1 MELQLPRGM
10 RDFPP
15 EEKILRDDVIATL
28 KEVFE
33 LYGFSPLETPVV
45 ERWEVLSAKYSGGEE
60 ILKETF
66 KLTDQGGRDLGL
78 RYDLTVPLARFVGM
92 NPTMKRP
99 FKRYQIGT
107 VYRDGPIKKGRTRE
121 FYQCDADIVG
131 SSSPLAD
138 AECVQLAL
146 DIFEHLGI
154 DVVVK
159 INNRKVLSEL
169 ARAAAVPEDLTD
181 AAILS
186 LDKLEKIGPD
196 EVLREM
202 AERGIPRASAER
214 FLSGAQD
221 PKALK
226 NSAGYREL
234 EPVLNALQDARV
246 VWTPSL
252 ARGLSYY
259 TGTIYE
265 VYAKG
270 SQVTGSLA
278 AGGRYDK
285 MIGQFLG
292 GSEEIP
298 AVGISFGLEPIVEVL
313 KEKSTDIPRRK
324 TVTQVYVIPFKNLL
338 GEGRRVCQQL
348 RRAGIKTDI
357 DFSAKGISD
366 GLKYANAY
374 DIPFVVLVGPDEVA
388 QGKVKLRDM
397 RSGQEYLLTVEEA
410 AHHILKLFPLDQRR
424 KYGQALAVEQDQDTA
439 H

>member
-15 EEKILRDDVIATL
+15 EEKILRDEVISVL
-28 KEVFE
+28 KGIFE

-66 KLTDQGGRDLGL
+66 KLTDQGGRQLGL

-92 NPTMKRP
+92 NPTIKRP

-146 DIFEHLGI
+146 DVFEKLGI
-154 DVVVK
+154 DVEVK
-159 INNRKVLSEL
+159 INNRKVLYEL
-169 ARAAAVPEDLTD
+169 AQAAEIPEELTE

-196 EVLREM
+196 GVLREM
-202 AERGIPRASAER
+202 IERGIARASAER

-221 PKALK
+221 REALK
-226 NSAGYREL
+226 KGEGYREL
-234 EPVLNALQDARV
+234 EPVLSALRDPRV

-265 VYAKG
+265 VYAKN
-270 SQVTGSLA
+270 SSVTGSLA
-278 AGGRYDK
+278 AGGRYDN

-292 GSEEIP
+292 GSEKIP
-298 AVGISFGLEPIVEVL
+298 AVGISFGLEPILEVL
-313 KEKSTDIPRRK
+313 KEKHSERIVRK
-324 TVTQVYVIPFKNLL
+324 TVTQVYVIPFKTLL
-338 GEGRRVCQQL
+338 AEGRAICQQL
-348 RRAGIKTDI
+348 RRAGIKTDM

-374 DIPFVVLVGPDEVA
+374 EIPFVVIVGPDEVA
-388 QGKVKLRDM
+388 AGKVKLRDM
-397 RSGQEYLLTVEEA
+397 RSGEEKLLTVDEVPHQIKPQEGRS
-410 AHHILKLFPLDQRR
+410 P
-424 KYGQALAVEQDQDTA
+424 
-439 H
+439 

>member
-15 EEKILRDDVIATL
+15 EEKILRDEVISVL
-28 KEVFE
+28 KGIFE

-66 KLTDQGGRDLGL
+66 KLTDQGGRQLGL

-92 NPTMKRP
+92 NPTIKRP

-146 DIFEHLGI
+146 DVFEKLGI
-154 DVVVK
+154 DVEVK
-159 INNRKVLSEL
+159 INNRKVLYEL
-169 ARAAAVPEDLTD
+169 AQAAEIPEELTE

-196 EVLREM
+196 GVLREM
-202 AERGIPRASAER
+202 IERGIARTSAER

-221 PKALK
+221 REALK
-226 NSAGYREL
+226 KGEGYREL
-234 EPVLNALQDARV
+234 EPVLSALRDPRV

-265 VYAKG
+265 VYAKN
-270 SQVTGSLA
+270 SSVTGSLA
-278 AGGRYDK
+278 AGGRYDN

-292 GSEEIP
+292 GSEKIP
-298 AVGISFGLEPIVEVL
+298 AVGISFGLEPILEVL
-313 KEKSTDIPRRK
+313 KEKHSERIVRK
-324 TVTQVYVIPFKNLL
+324 TVTQVYVIPFKTLL
-338 GEGRRVCQQL
+338 AEGRAICQQL
-348 RRAGIKTDI
+348 RRAGIKTDM

-374 DIPFVVLVGPDEVA
+374 EIPFVVIVGPDEVA
-388 QGKVKLRDM
+388 AGKVKLRDM
-397 RSGQEYLLTVEEA
+397 RSGEEKLLTVDEVPHQIKSQE
-410 AHHILKLFPLDQRR
+410 KRSP
-424 KYGQALAVEQDQDTA
+424 
-439 H
+439 

>member
-15 EEKILRDDVIATL
+15 EEKILRDEVISVL
-28 KEVFE
+28 KGIFE

-66 KLTDQGGRDLGL
+66 KLTDQGGRQLGL

-92 NPTMKRP
+92 NPTIKRP

-146 DIFEHLGI
+146 DVFEKLGI
-154 DVVVK
+154 DVEVK
-159 INNRKVLSEL
+159 INNRKVLYEL
-169 ARAAAVPEDLTD
+169 AQAAEIPEELTE

-196 EVLREM
+196 GVLREM
-202 AERGIPRASAER
+202 IERGIARVSAER

-221 PKALK
+221 REALK
-226 NSAGYREL
+226 KGEGYREL
-234 EPVLNALQDARV
+234 EPVLSALRDPRV

-265 VYAKG
+265 VYAKN
-270 SQVTGSLA
+270 SSVTGSLA
-278 AGGRYDK
+278 AGGRYDN
-285 MIGQFLG
+285 MIEQFLG
-292 GSEEIP
+292 GSEKIP
-298 AVGISFGLEPIVEVL
+298 AVGISFGLEPILEVL
-313 KEKSTDIPRRK
+313 KEKHPNRIMRK
-324 TVTQVYVIPFKNLL
+324 TVTQVYVIPFKTLL
-338 GEGRRVCQQL
+338 AEGRAICQQL
-348 RRAGIKTDI
+348 RRAGIKTDM

-374 DIPFVVLVGPDEVA
+374 EIPFVVIVGPDEVA
-388 QGKVKLRDM
+388 AGKVKLRDM
-397 RSGQEYLLTVEEA
+397 RSGEEKLLTVDEVPHQIKSQE
-410 AHHILKLFPLDQRR
+410 KKSP
-424 KYGQALAVEQDQDTA
+424 
-439 H
+439 

>member
-15 EEKILRDDVIATL
+15 EEKILRDEVISVL
-28 KEVFE
+28 KGIFE

-66 KLTDQGGRDLGL
+66 KLTDQGGRQLGL

-92 NPTMKRP
+92 NPTIKRP

-146 DIFEHLGI
+146 DVFEKLGI
-154 DVVVK
+154 DVEVK
-159 INNRKVLSEL
+159 INNRKVLYEL
-169 ARAAAVPEDLTD
+169 AQAAEIPEELTE

-196 EVLREM
+196 GVLREM
-202 AERGIPRASAER
+202 IERGIARVSAER
-214 FLSGAQD
+214 FLLGAQD
-221 PKALK
+221 REALK
-226 NSAGYREL
+226 KGEGYREL
-234 EPVLNALQDARV
+234 EPVLSALQDPRV

-265 VYAKG
+265 VYAKN
-270 SQVTGSLA
+270 SSVTGSLA
-278 AGGRYDK
+278 AGGRYDN

-292 GSEEIP
+292 GSEKIP
-298 AVGISFGLEPIVEVL
+298 AVGISFGLEPILEVL
-313 KEKSTDIPRRK
+313 KEKHPNRIMRK
-324 TVTQVYVIPFKNLL
+324 TVTQVYVIPFKTLL
-338 GEGRRVCQQL
+338 AEGRAICQQL
-348 RRAGIKTDI
+348 RRAGIKADM

-374 DIPFVVLVGPDEVA
+374 EIPFVVIVGPDEVA
-388 QGKVKLRDM
+388 AGKVKLRDM
-397 RSGQEYLLTVEEA
+397 RSGEEKLLTVDEVPHQIKSQE
-410 AHHILKLFPLDQRR
+410 KKSP
-424 KYGQALAVEQDQDTA
+424 
-439 H
+439 

>member
-15 EEKILRDDVIATL
+15 EEKILRDEVISVL
-28 KEVFE
+28 KDIFE

-66 KLTDQGGRDLGL
+66 KLTDQGGRQLGL

-92 NPTMKRP
+92 NPTIKRP

-146 DIFEHLGI
+146 DVFEKLGI
-154 DVVVK
+154 DVEVK
-159 INNRKVLSEL
+159 INNRKVLYEL
-169 ARAAAVPEDLTD
+169 AQAAEIPEELTE

-196 EVLREM
+196 GVLREM
-202 AERGIPRASAER
+202 IERGIARVSAER

-221 PKALK
+221 REALK
-226 NSAGYREL
+226 KGEGYREL
-234 EPVLNALQDARV
+234 EPVLSALQDPRV

-265 VYAKG
+265 VYAKN
-270 SQVTGSLA
+270 SSVTGSLA
-278 AGGRYDK
+278 AGGRYDN

-292 GSEEIP
+292 GSEKIP
-298 AVGISFGLEPIVEVL
+298 AVGISFGLEPILEVL
-313 KEKSTDIPRRK
+313 KEKHPNRIMRK
-324 TVTQVYVIPFKNLL
+324 TVTQVYVIPFKTLL
-338 GEGRRVCQQL
+338 AEGRAICQQL
-348 RRAGIKTDI
+348 RRAGIKTDM

-374 DIPFVVLVGPDEVA
+374 EIPFVVIVGPDEVA
-388 QGKVKLRDM
+388 AGKVKLRDM
-397 RSGQEYLLTVEEA
+397 RSGEEKLLTVDEVPHQIKPQEGRS
-410 AHHILKLFPLDQRR
+410 P
-424 KYGQALAVEQDQDTA
+424 
-439 H
+439 

>member
-15 EEKILRDDVIATL
+15 EEKILRDEVISVL
-28 KEVFE
+28 KGIFE

-66 KLTDQGGRDLGL
+66 KLTDQGGRQLGL

-92 NPTMKRP
+92 NPTIKRP

-146 DIFEHLGI
+146 DVFEKLGI
-154 DVVVK
+154 DVEVK
-159 INNRKVLSEL
+159 INNRKVLYEL
-169 ARAAAVPEDLTD
+169 AQAAEIPEELTE

-196 EVLREM
+196 GVLREM
-202 AERGIPRASAER
+202 IERGIARVSAER

-221 PKALK
+221 REALK
-226 NSAGYREL
+226 KGEGYREL
-234 EPVLNALQDARV
+234 EPVLSALQDPRV

-265 VYAKG
+265 VYAKN
-270 SQVTGSLA
+270 SSVTGSLA
-278 AGGRYDK
+278 AGGRYDN
-285 MIGQFLG
+285 MIEQFLG
-292 GSEEIP
+292 GSEKIP
-298 AVGISFGLEPIVEVL
+298 AVGISFGLEPILEVL
-313 KEKSTDIPRRK
+313 KEKHPNRIMRK
-324 TVTQVYVIPFKNLL
+324 TVTQVYVIPFKTLL
-338 GEGRRVCQQL
+338 AEGRAICQQL
-348 RRAGIKTDI
+348 RRAGIKTDM

-374 DIPFVVLVGPDEVA
+374 EIPFVVIVGPDEVA
-388 QGKVKLRDM
+388 AGKVKLRDM
-397 RSGQEYLLTVEEA
+397 RSGEEKLLTVDEVPHQIKSQE
-410 AHHILKLFPLDQRR
+410 KKSP
-424 KYGQALAVEQDQDTA
+424 
-439 H
+439 

>member
-15 EEKILRDDVIATL
+15 EEKILRDEVISVL
-28 KEVFE
+28 KGIFE

-66 KLTDQGGRDLGL
+66 KLTDQGGRQLGL

-92 NPTMKRP
+92 NPTIKRP

-146 DIFEHLGI
+146 DVFEKLGI
-154 DVVVK
+154 DVEVK
-159 INNRKVLSEL
+159 INNRKVLYEL
-169 ARAAAVPEDLTD
+169 AQAAEIPEELTE

-186 LDKLEKIGPD
+186 LDKLEKTGPD

-202 AERGIPRASAER
+202 TERGIARASAER

-221 PKALK
+221 REALK
-226 NSAGYREL
+226 KGEGYREL
-234 EPVLNALQDARV
+234 EPVLSALRDPRV

-265 VYAKG
+265 VYAKN
-270 SQVTGSLA
+270 SSVTGSLA
-278 AGGRYDK
+278 AGGRYDN

-292 GSEEIP
+292 GSEKIP
-298 AVGISFGLEPIVEVL
+298 AVGISFGLEPILEVL
-313 KEKSTDIPRRK
+313 KEKHPNRIMRK
-324 TVTQVYVIPFKNLL
+324 TVTQVYVIPFKTLL
-338 GEGRRVCQQL
+338 AEGRAICQQL
-348 RRAGIKTDI
+348 RRAGIKTDM

-374 DIPFVVLVGPDEVA
+374 EIPFVVIVGPDEVA
-388 QGKVKLRDM
+388 AGKVKLRDM
-397 RSGQEYLLTVEEA
+397 RSGEEKLLTVDEVPHQIKSQE
-410 AHHILKLFPLDQRR
+410 KRSP
-424 KYGQALAVEQDQDTA
+424 
-439 H
+439 

>member
-15 EEKILRDDVIATL
+15 EEKILRDEVISVL
-28 KEVFE
+28 KGIFE

-66 KLTDQGGRDLGL
+66 KLTDQGGRQLGL

-92 NPTMKRP
+92 NPTIKRP

-146 DIFEHLGI
+146 DVFEKLGI
-154 DVVVK
+154 DVEVK
-159 INNRKVLSEL
+159 INNRKVLYEL
-169 ARAAAVPEDLTD
+169 AQAAEIPEELTE

-196 EVLREM
+196 GVLREM
-202 AERGIPRASAER
+202 IERGIARTSAER
-214 FLSGAQD
+214 FLLGAQD
-221 PKALK
+221 REALK
-226 NSAGYREL
+226 KGEGYREL
-234 EPVLNALQDARV
+234 EPVLSALRDPRV

-265 VYAKG
+265 VYAKN
-270 SQVTGSLA
+270 SSVTGSLA
-278 AGGRYDK
+278 AGGRYDN

-292 GSEEIP
+292 GSEKIP
-298 AVGISFGLEPIVEVL
+298 AVGISFGLEPILEVL
-313 KEKSTDIPRRK
+313 KEKHPNRIMRK
-324 TVTQVYVIPFKNLL
+324 TVTQVYVIPFKTLL
-338 GEGRRVCQQL
+338 AEGRAICQQL
-348 RRAGIKTDI
+348 RRAGIKADM

-374 DIPFVVLVGPDEVA
+374 EIPFVVIVGPDEVA
-388 QGKVKLRDM
+388 AGKVKLRDM
-397 RSGQEYLLTVEEA
+397 RSGEEKLLTVDEVPHQIKSLE
-410 AHHILKLFPLDQRR
+410 KRSP
-424 KYGQALAVEQDQDTA
+424 
-439 H
+439 

>member
-15 EEKILRDDVIATL
+15 EEKILRDEVISVL
-28 KEVFE
+28 KGIFE

-66 KLTDQGGRDLGL
+66 KLTDQGGRQLGL

-92 NPTMKRP
+92 NPTIKRP

-146 DIFEHLGI
+146 DVFEKLGI
-154 DVVVK
+154 DVEVK
-159 INNRKVLSEL
+159 INNRKVLYEL
-169 ARAAAVPEDLTD
+169 AQAAEIPEELTE

-196 EVLREM
+196 GVLREM
-202 AERGIPRASAER
+202 IERGIARVSAER

-221 PKALK
+221 REALK
-226 NSAGYREL
+226 KGEGYREL
-234 EPVLNALQDARV
+234 EPVLSALRDPRV

-265 VYAKG
+265 VYAKN
-270 SQVTGSLA
+270 SSVTGSLA
-278 AGGRYDK
+278 AGGRYDN

-292 GSEEIP
+292 GSEKIP
-298 AVGISFGLEPIVEVL
+298 AVGISFGLEPILEVL
-313 KEKSTDIPRRK
+313 KEKHSERIVRK
-324 TVTQVYVIPFKNLL
+324 TVTQVYVIPFKTLL
-338 GEGRRVCQQL
+338 AEGRAICQQL
-348 RRAGIKTDI
+348 RRAGIKTDM

-374 DIPFVVLVGPDEVA
+374 EIPFVVIVGPDEVA
-388 QGKVKLRDM
+388 AGKVKLRDM
-397 RSGQEYLLTVEEA
+397 RSGEEKLLTVDEVPHQIKSQE
-410 AHHILKLFPLDQRR
+410 KKSP
-424 KYGQALAVEQDQDTA
+424 
-439 H
+439 

>member
-1 MELQLPRGM
+1 M

-15 EEKILRDDVIATL
+15 EEKILRDEVISVL
-28 KEVFE
+28 KGIFE
-33 LYGFSPLETPVV
+33 LYGFSPLETPIV

-66 KLTDQGGRDLGL
+66 KLTDQGGRQLGL

-92 NPTMKRP
+92 NPTIKRP

-146 DIFEHLGI
+146 DVFEKLGI
-154 DVVVK
+154 DVEVK
-159 INNRKVLSEL
+159 INNRKVLYEL
-169 ARAAAVPEDLTD
+169 AQAAEIPEELTE

-196 EVLREM
+196 GVLREM
-202 AERGIPRASAER
+202 IERGIARTSAER

-221 PKALK
+221 REALK
-226 NSAGYREL
+226 KGEGYREL
-234 EPVLNALQDARV
+234 EPVLSALQDPRV

-265 VYAKG
+265 VYAKN
-270 SQVTGSLA
+270 SSVTGSLA
-278 AGGRYDK
+278 AGGRYDN

-292 GSEEIP
+292 GSEKIP
-298 AVGISFGLEPIVEVL
+298 AVGISFGLEPILEVL
-313 KEKSTDIPRRK
+313 KEKHPNRIMRK
-324 TVTQVYVIPFKNLL
+324 TVTQVYVIPFKTLL
-338 GEGRRVCQQL
+338 AEGRAICQQL
-348 RRAGIKTDI
+348 RRAGIKTDM

-374 DIPFVVLVGPDEVA
+374 EIPFVVIVGPDEVA
-388 QGKVKLRDM
+388 AGKVKLRDM
-397 RSGQEYLLTVEEA
+397 RSGEEKLLTVDEVPHQIKPQE
-410 AHHILKLFPLDQRR
+410 KKSP
-424 KYGQALAVEQDQDTA
+424 
-439 H
+439 

>member
-1 MELQLPRGM
+1 M

-15 EEKILRDDVIATL
+15 EEKILRDEVISVL
-28 KEVFE
+28 KGIFE

-66 KLTDQGGRDLGL
+66 KLTDQGGRQLGL

-92 NPTMKRP
+92 NPTIKRP

-146 DIFEHLGI
+146 DVFEKLGI
-154 DVVVK
+154 DVEVK
-159 INNRKVLSEL
+159 INNRKVLYEL
-169 ARAAAVPEDLTD
+169 AQAAEIPEELTE

-196 EVLREM
+196 GVLREM
-202 AERGIPRASAER
+202 IERGIARVSAER

-221 PKALK
+221 REALK
-226 NSAGYREL
+226 KGEGYREL
-234 EPVLNALQDARV
+234 EPVLSALQDPRV

-265 VYAKG
+265 VYAKN
-270 SQVTGSLA
+270 SSVTGSLA
-278 AGGRYDK
+278 AGGRYDN

-292 GSEEIP
+292 GSEKIP
-298 AVGISFGLEPIVEVL
+298 AVGISFGLEPILEVL
-313 KEKSTDIPRRK
+313 KEKHSERIVRK
-324 TVTQVYVIPFKNLL
+324 TVTQVYVIPFKTLL
-338 GEGRRVCQQL
+338 AEGRAICQQL
-348 RRAGIKTDI
+348 RRAGIKTDM

-374 DIPFVVLVGPDEVA
+374 EIPFVVIVGPDEVA
-388 QGKVKLRDM
+388 AGKVKLRDM
-397 RSGQEYLLTVEEA
+397 RSGEEKLLTVDEVPHQIKSQE
-410 AHHILKLFPLDQRR
+410 KKSP
-424 KYGQALAVEQDQDTA
+424 
-439 H
+439 

>member
-1 MELQLPRGM
+1 M

-15 EEKILRDDVIATL
+15 EEKILRDEVISVL
-28 KEVFE
+28 KSVFE

-66 KLTDQGGRDLGL
+66 KLTDQGDRQLGL

-92 NPTMKRP
+92 NPTIKRP

-146 DIFEHLGI
+146 DVFEKLGI
-154 DVVVK
+154 DVEVK
-159 INNRKVLSEL
+159 INNRKVLYEL
-169 ARAAAVPEDLTD
+169 AQAAEIPEELTE

-186 LDKLEKIGPD
+186 LDKLEKTGPD

-202 AERGIPRASAER
+202 IERGIARASATR

-221 PKALK
+221 REALK
-226 NSAGYREL
+226 KGEGYREL
-234 EPVLNALQDARV
+234 EPVLSALQDPRV

-265 VYAKG
+265 VYAKN
-270 SQVTGSLA
+270 SSVTGSLA
-278 AGGRYDK
+278 AGGRYDN

-292 GSEEIP
+292 GSEKIP
-298 AVGISFGLEPIVEVL
+298 AVGISFGLEPILEVL
-313 KEKSTDIPRRK
+313 KEKHSERIVRK
-324 TVTQVYVIPFKNLL
+324 TVTQVYVIPFKTLL
-338 GEGRRVCQQL
+338 AEGRAICQQL
-348 RRAGIKTDI
+348 RRAGIKTDM

-374 DIPFVVLVGPDEVA
+374 EIPFVVIVGPDEVA
-388 QGKVKLRDM
+388 AGKVKLRDM
-397 RSGQEYLLTVEEA
+397 RSGEEKLLTVDEVPHQIKSQE
-410 AHHILKLFPLDQRR
+410 KKSP
-424 KYGQALAVEQDQDTA
+424 
-439 H
+439 

>member
-28 KEVFE
+28 KEIFE

-66 KLTDQGGRDLGL
+66 RLTDQGGRDLGL

-92 NPTMKRP
+92 NPTIKRP

-146 DIFEHLGI
+146 DVFERLGI
-154 DVVVK
+154 EVIVK
-159 INNRKVLSEL
+159 INNRKILSEM
-169 ARAAAVPEDLTD
+169 ARMAGVPEALTD

-186 LDKLEKIGPD
+186 LDKLEKIGT
-196 EVLREM
+196 EGVLREM
-202 AERGIPRASAER
+202 VERGLTQESAER

-221 PKALK
+221 PEALK
-226 NSAGYREL
+226 NSAGYHEL
-234 EPVLNALQDARV
+234 EPVLTFLQAPRV

-265 VYAKG
+265 VYAKE
-270 SQVTGSLA
+270 SSVTGSLA
-278 AGGRYDK
+278 AGGRYDN
-285 MIGQFLG
+285 MIGQFLE
-292 GSEEIP
+292 STEKIP
-298 AVGISFGLEPIVEVL
+298 AVGISFGLEPILEVL
-313 KEKSTDIPRRK
+313 KEQRRDLPMRK

-338 GEGRRVCQQL
+338 LEGRRVCQQL
-348 RRAGIKTDI
+348 RRAGIRTDI
-357 DFSAKGISD
+357 DFGAKGISD

-374 DIPFVVLVGPDEVA
+374 DIPFVVIVGPDEVA
-388 QGKVKLRDM
+388 QDKVKLRDM
-397 RSGQEYLLTVEEA
+397 RSGEEQLFTVEALIE
-410 AHHILKLFPLDQRR
+410 KLSH
-424 KYGQALAVEQDQDTA
+424 KS
-439 H
+439 

>member
-1 MELQLPRGM
+1 MDLQLPRGM

-15 EEKILRDDVIATL
+15 EEKILRDEVIATL
-28 KEVFE
+28 KNVFE

-66 KLTDQGGRDLGL
+66 TLKDQGGRDLGL

-92 NPTMKRP
+92 NPTIKRP

-121 FYQCDADIVG
+121 FYQGDVDIVG

-146 DIFEHLGI
+146 DVFERLGI
-154 DVVVK
+154 DVIVK
-159 INNRKVLSEL
+159 VNNRKVLYEL
-169 ARAAAVPEDLTD
+169 ARAAQVPEEWTE

-186 LDKLEKIGPD
+186 LDKLDKIGPD
-196 EVLREM
+196 EVIREM
-202 AERGIPRASAER
+202 VERGIPRANAER

-221 PKALK
+221 PEALK
-226 NSAGYREL
+226 NGAGYREL

-265 VYAKG
+265 IYAKD
-270 SQVTGSLA
+270 SSVTGSLA
-278 AGGRYDK
+278 AGGRYDE

-292 GSEEIP
+292 GAEKIP
-298 AVGISFGLEPIVEVL
+298 AVGISFGLEPILEVI
-313 KEKSTDIPRRK
+313 KEQRRDLPMRK
-324 TVTQVYVIPFKNLL
+324 TVTQAHVIAFKNLL
-338 GEGRRVCQQL
+338 GEGRRVCQEL
-348 RRAGIKTDI
+348 RRAGIKTNMEL
-357 DFSAKGISD
+357 SGRGISD

-374 DIPFVVLVGPDEVA
+374 NIPFVVIVGPDEVA

-397 RSGQEYLLTVEEA
+397 RSGEEHLLTLEEVVKR
-410 AHHILKLFPLDQRR
+410 LL
-424 KYGQALAVEQDQDTA
+424 
-439 H
+439 

>member
-15 EEKILRDDVIATL
+15 EEKILRDEVISVL
-28 KEVFE
+28 KGIFE

-66 KLTDQGGRDLGL
+66 KLTDQGGRQLGL

-146 DIFEHLGI
+146 DVFEKLGI
-154 DVVVK
+154 DVEVK
-159 INNRKVLSEL
+159 INNRKVLYEL
-169 ARAAAVPEDLTD
+169 AQAAEIPEELTE

-196 EVLREM
+196 GVLREM
-202 AERGIPRASAER
+202 IERGIARTSAER

-221 PKALK
+221 REALK
-226 NSAGYREL
+226 KGEGYREL
-234 EPVLNALQDARV
+234 EPVLSALQDPRV

-265 VYAKG
+265 VYAKN
-270 SQVTGSLA
+270 SSVTGSLA
-278 AGGRYDK
+278 AGGRYDN

-292 GSEEIP
+292 GSEKIP
-298 AVGISFGLEPIVEVL
+298 AVGISFGLEPILEVL
-313 KEKSTDIPRRK
+313 KEKHPNRIMRK
-324 TVTQVYVIPFKNLL
+324 TVTQVYVIPFKTLL
-338 GEGRRVCQQL
+338 AEGRAICQQL
-348 RRAGIKTDI
+348 RRAGIKADM

-374 DIPFVVLVGPDEVA
+374 EIPFVVIVGPDEVA
-388 QGKVKLRDM
+388 AGKVKLRDM
-397 RSGQEYLLTVEEA
+397 RSGEEKLLTVDEVPHQIKPQEGRS
-410 AHHILKLFPLDQRR
+410 P
-424 KYGQALAVEQDQDTA
+424 
-439 H
+439 

>member
-1 MELQLPRGM
+1 M

-15 EEKILRDDVIATL
+15 EEKILRDEVISVL
-28 KEVFE
+28 KGIFE

-66 KLTDQGGRDLGL
+66 KLTDQGGRQLGL

-92 NPTMKRP
+92 NPTIKRP

-146 DIFEHLGI
+146 DVFEKLGI
-154 DVVVK
+154 DVEVK
-159 INNRKVLSEL
+159 INNRKVLYEL
-169 ARAAAVPEDLTD
+169 AQAAEIPEELTE

-196 EVLREM
+196 GVLREM
-202 AERGIPRASAER
+202 IERGIAHVSAER

-221 PKALK
+221 REALK
-226 NSAGYREL
+226 KSEGYREL
-234 EPVLNALQDARV
+234 EPVLSALQDPRV

-265 VYAKG
+265 VYAKN
-270 SQVTGSLA
+270 SSVTGSLA
-278 AGGRYDK
+278 AGGRYDN

-292 GSEEIP
+292 GSEKIP
-298 AVGISFGLEPIVEVL
+298 AVGISFGLEPILEVL
-313 KEKSTDIPRRK
+313 KEKHPNRIMRK
-324 TVTQVYVIPFKNLL
+324 TVTQVYVIPFKTLL
-338 GEGRRVCQQL
+338 AEGRAICQQL
-348 RRAGIKTDI
+348 RRVGIKTDM

-374 DIPFVVLVGPDEVA
+374 EIPFVVIVGPDEVA
-388 QGKVKLRDM
+388 AGKVKLRDM
-397 RSGQEYLLTVEEA
+397 RSGEEKLLTVDEVPHQIKPQEGRS
-410 AHHILKLFPLDQRR
+410 P
-424 KYGQALAVEQDQDTA
+424 
-439 H
+439 

>member
-15 EEKILRDDVIATL
+15 EEKILRDEVIAIL
-28 KEVFE
+28 KNLFE

-66 KLTDQGGRDLGL
+66 KLTDQGGRQLGL

-92 NPTMKRP
+92 NPTIKRP

-146 DIFEHLGI
+146 DVFERFKI

-159 INNRKVLSEL
+159 INNRKVLYEL
-169 ARAAAVPEDLTD
+169 ARMAQIPQELTD
-181 AAILS
+181 GAILS
-186 LDKLEKIGPD
+186 LDKLEKFGPD

-202 AERGIPRASAER
+202 VERGIGRPSAER

-221 PKALK
+221 TKTLK
-226 NSAGYREL
+226 NSEGYREL
-234 EPVLNALQDARV
+234 EPVLSALRDSRV

-265 VYAKG
+265 VYAKD
-270 SQVTGSLA
+270 SSVTGSLA
-278 AGGRYDK
+278 AGGRYDN

-292 GSEEIP
+292 GTEKIP
-298 AVGISFGLEPIVEVL
+298 AVGISFGLEPILEVL
-313 KEKSTDIPRRK
+313 KEQRRDLPLRK
-324 TVTQVYVIPFKNLL
+324 TVTQVYVIPFKTLVA
-338 GEGRRVCQQL
+338 EGRAICQQL
-348 RRAGIKTDI
+348 RRVGIKTDI

-374 DIPFVVLVGPDEVA
+374 AIPFVVIVGPDEVV

-397 RSGQEYLLTVEEA
+397 RSGEEQLLTVEEVA
-410 AHHILKLFPLDQRR
+410 RQVAQR
-424 KYGQALAVEQDQDTA
+424 LS
-439 H
+439 

>member
-15 EEKILRDDVIATL
+15 EEKILRDEVISVL
-28 KEVFE
+28 KGIFE

-66 KLTDQGGRDLGL
+66 KLTDQGGRQLGL

-92 NPTMKRP
+92 NPTIKRP

-146 DIFEHLGI
+146 DVFEKLGI
-154 DVVVK
+154 DVEVK
-159 INNRKVLSEL
+159 INNRKVLYEL
-169 ARAAAVPEDLTD
+169 AQAAEIPEELTE

-196 EVLREM
+196 GVLREM
-202 AERGIPRASAER
+202 IERGIARVSAER

-221 PKALK
+221 REALK
-226 NSAGYREL
+226 KGEGYREL
-234 EPVLNALQDARV
+234 EPVLSALQDPRV

-265 VYAKG
+265 VYAKN
-270 SQVTGSLA
+270 SSVTGSLA
-278 AGGRYDK
+278 AGGRYDN

-292 GSEEIP
+292 GSEKIP
-298 AVGISFGLEPIVEVL
+298 AVGISFGLEPILEVL
-313 KEKSTDIPRRK
+313 KEKHPNRIMRK
-324 TVTQVYVIPFKNLL
+324 TVTQVYVIPFKTLL
-338 GEGRRVCQQL
+338 AEGRAICQQL
-348 RRAGIKTDI
+348 RRAGIKTDM

-374 DIPFVVLVGPDEVA
+374 EIPFVVIVGPDEVA
-388 QGKVKLRDM
+388 AGKVKLRDM
-397 RSGQEYLLTVEEA
+397 RSGEEKLLTVDEVPHQIKSQE
-410 AHHILKLFPLDQRR
+410 KRSP
-424 KYGQALAVEQDQDTA
+424 
-439 H
+439 

>member
-15 EEKILRDDVIATL
+15 EEKILRDEVISVL
-28 KEVFE
+28 KGIFE

-66 KLTDQGGRDLGL
+66 KLTDQGGRQLGL

-92 NPTMKRP
+92 NPTIKRP

-146 DIFEHLGI
+146 DVFEKLGI
-154 DVVVK
+154 DVEVK
-159 INNRKVLSEL
+159 INNRKVLYEL
-169 ARAAAVPEDLTD
+169 AQAAEIPEELTE
-181 AAILS
+181 AAIPS

-196 EVLREM
+196 GVLREM
-202 AERGIPRASAER
+202 IERGIARTSAER

-221 PKALK
+221 REALK
-226 NSAGYREL
+226 KGEGYREL
-234 EPVLNALQDARV
+234 EPVLSALQDPRV

-265 VYAKG
+265 VYAKN
-270 SQVTGSLA
+270 SSVTGSLA
-278 AGGRYDK
+278 AGGRYDN

-292 GSEEIP
+292 GSEKIP
-298 AVGISFGLEPIVEVL
+298 AVGISFGLEPILEVL
-313 KEKSTDIPRRK
+313 KEKHPNRIMRK
-324 TVTQVYVIPFKNLL
+324 TVTQVYVIPFKTLL
-338 GEGRRVCQQL
+338 AEGRAICQQL
-348 RRAGIKTDI
+348 RRAGIKTDM

-374 DIPFVVLVGPDEVA
+374 EIPFVVIVGPDEVA
-388 QGKVKLRDM
+388 AGKVKLRDM
-397 RSGQEYLLTVEEA
+397 RSGEEKLLTVDEVPHQIKSQE
-410 AHHILKLFPLDQRR
+410 KKSP
-424 KYGQALAVEQDQDTA
+424 
-439 H
+439 

>member
-15 EEKILRDDVIATL
+15 EEKILRDEVIATL
-28 KEVFE
+28 KELFE

-45 ERWEVLSAKYSGGEE
+45 ERWEILSAKYSGGEE

-66 KLTDQGGRDLGL
+66 KLKDQGGRDLGL

-92 NPTMKRP
+92 NPTIKRP

-146 DIFEHLGI
+146 DVFERLGI
-154 DVVVK
+154 DVIVK
-159 INNRKVLSEL
+159 INNRKILSEMARL
-169 ARAAAVPEDLTD
+169 ASVPQDLTD

-196 EVLREM
+196 EVIREM
-202 AERGIPRASAER
+202 VERGISRASAER

-221 PKALK
+221 REALK
-226 NSAGYREL
+226 NSEGYREL
-234 EPVLNALQDARV
+234 EPVLSYLQDTRV

-265 VYAKG
+265 VYARD
-270 SQVTGSLA
+270 SSVTGSLA
-278 AGGRYDK
+278 AGGRYDN
-285 MIGQFLG
+285 MIGQFLEG
-292 GSEEIP
+292 AEKIP
-298 AVGISFGLEPIVEVL
+298 AVGISFGLEPILEVL
-313 KEKSTDIPRRK
+313 KERRDLPLRK

-338 GEGRRVCQQL
+338 SEGRRVCQQL
-348 RRAGIKTDI
+348 RRAGIKTDM

-374 DIPFVVLVGPDEVA
+374 DIPFVVIVGPDEVA

-397 RSGQEYLLTVEEA
+397 RSGEERLLTIEEVVQ
-410 AHHILKLFPLDQRR
+410 HVRGR
-424 KYGQALAVEQDQDTA
+424 LA
-439 H
+439 

>member
-1 MELQLPRGM
+1 M

-15 EEKILRDDVIATL
+15 EEKILRDEVISVL
-28 KEVFE
+28 KGIFE

-66 KLTDQGGRDLGL
+66 KLTDQGGRQLGL

-92 NPTMKRP
+92 NPTIKRP

-146 DIFEHLGI
+146 DVFEKLGI
-154 DVVVK
+154 DVEVK
-159 INNRKVLSEL
+159 INNRKVLYEL
-169 ARAAAVPEDLTD
+169 AQAAEIPEELTE

-196 EVLREM
+196 GVLREM
-202 AERGIPRASAER
+202 IERGIARTSAER

-221 PKALK
+221 REALK
-226 NSAGYREL
+226 KGEGYREL
-234 EPVLNALQDARV
+234 EPVLSALRDPRV

-265 VYAKG
+265 VYAKN
-270 SQVTGSLA
+270 SSVTGSLA
-278 AGGRYDK
+278 AGGRYDN

-292 GSEEIP
+292 GSEKIP
-298 AVGISFGLEPIVEVL
+298 AVGISFGLEPILEVL
-313 KEKSTDIPRRK
+313 KEKHPNRIMRK
-324 TVTQVYVIPFKNLL
+324 TVTQVYVIPFKTLL
-338 GEGRRVCQQL
+338 AEGRAICQQL
-348 RRAGIKTDI
+348 RRAGIKTDM

-374 DIPFVVLVGPDEVA
+374 EIPFVVIVGPDEVA
-388 QGKVKLRDM
+388 AGKVKLRDM
-397 RSGQEYLLTVEEA
+397 RSGEEKLLTVDEVPHQIKSQE
-410 AHHILKLFPLDQRR
+410 KKSP
-424 KYGQALAVEQDQDTA
+424 
-439 H
+439 

>member
-15 EEKILRDDVIATL
+15 EEKILRDEVISVL
-28 KEVFE
+28 KGIFE

-66 KLTDQGGRDLGL
+66 KLTDQGGRQLGL

-92 NPTMKRP
+92 NPTIKRP

-146 DIFEHLGI
+146 DVFEKLGI
-154 DVVVK
+154 DVEVK
-159 INNRKVLSEL
+159 INNRKVLYEL
-169 ARAAAVPEDLTD
+169 AQAAEIPEELTE

-196 EVLREM
+196 GVLREM
-202 AERGIPRASAER
+202 IERGIARVSAER

-221 PKALK
+221 REALK
-226 NSAGYREL
+226 KGEGYREL
-234 EPVLNALQDARV
+234 EPVLSALRDPRV

-265 VYAKG
+265 VYAKN
-270 SQVTGSLA
+270 SSVTGSLA
-278 AGGRYDK
+278 AGGRYDN

-292 GSEEIP
+292 GSEKIP
-298 AVGISFGLEPIVEVL
+298 AVGISFGLEPILEVL
-313 KEKSTDIPRRK
+313 KEKHSERIVRK
-324 TVTQVYVIPFKNLL
+324 TVTQVYVIPFKTLL
-338 GEGRRVCQQL
+338 AEGRAICQQL
-348 RRAGIKTDI
+348 RRAGIKTDM

-374 DIPFVVLVGPDEVA
+374 EIPFVVIVGPDEVA
-388 QGKVKLRDM
+388 AGKVKLRDM
-397 RSGQEYLLTVEEA
+397 RSGEEKLLTVDEVPHQIKPQEGRS
-410 AHHILKLFPLDQRR
+410 P
-424 KYGQALAVEQDQDTA
+424 
-439 H
+439 

>member
-15 EEKILRDDVIATL
+15 EEKILRDEVISIL
-28 KEVFE
+28 KSIFE

-45 ERWEVLSAKYSGGEE
+45 ERWEILSAKYSGGEE

-66 KLTDQGGRDLGL
+66 RLTDQGGRELGL

-92 NPTMKRP
+92 NPTIKRP

-146 DIFEHLGI
+146 DVFEKLGI
-154 DVVVK
+154 DVQVK
-159 INNRKVLSEL
+159 VNNRKVLYEL
-169 ARAAAVPEDLTD
+169 AHSAGISKELSD

-202 AERGIPRASAER
+202 AERGISRLNAER
-214 FLSGAQD
+214 FLAGAQD
-221 PKALK
+221 REALK
-226 NSAGYREL
+226 NSEGYREL
-234 EPVLNALQDARV
+234 EPVLSALQDPRV

-265 VYAKG
+265 VYAK
-270 SQVTGSLA
+270 SSSVTGSLA
-278 AGGRYDK
+278 AGGRYDN

-292 GSEEIP
+292 SGEKIP
-298 AVGISFGLEPIVEVL
+298 AVGISFGLEPILEVL
-313 KEKSTDIPRRK
+313 KERHGDLPLRK
-324 TVTQVYVIPFKNLL
+324 TVTQVYVIPFKTLL
-338 GEGRRVCQQL
+338 AEGRAICQQL
-348 RRAGIKTDI
+348 RRAGIKTDM

-374 DIPFVVLVGPDEVA
+374 EIPFVVIVGPDEVA
-388 QGKVKLRDM
+388 AGKVKLRDM
-397 RSGQEYLLTVEEA
+397 RSGEEKLLTVDEVPQQIKSQE
-410 AHHILKLFPLDQRR
+410 RR
-424 KYGQALAVEQDQDTA
+424 SP
-439 H
+439 

>member
-15 EEKILRDDVIATL
+15 EEKILRDEVISVL
-28 KEVFE
+28 KGIFE

-66 KLTDQGGRDLGL
+66 KLTDQGGRQLGL

-92 NPTMKRP
+92 NPTIKRP

-146 DIFEHLGI
+146 DVFEKLGI
-154 DVVVK
+154 DVEVK
-159 INNRKVLSEL
+159 INNRKVLYEL
-169 ARAAAVPEDLTD
+169 AQAAEIPEELTE

-196 EVLREM
+196 GVLREM
-202 AERGIPRASAER
+202 IERGIARVSAER
-214 FLSGAQD
+214 FLLGAQD
-221 PKALK
+221 REALK
-226 NSAGYREL
+226 NGDGYREL
-234 EPVLNALQDARV
+234 EPVLSALQDPRV

-265 VYAKG
+265 VYAKN
-270 SQVTGSLA
+270 SSVTGSLA
-278 AGGRYDK
+278 AGGRYDN

-292 GSEEIP
+292 GSEKIP
-298 AVGISFGLEPIVEVL
+298 AVGISFGLEPILEVL
-313 KEKSTDIPRRK
+313 KEKHPNRIMRK
-324 TVTQVYVIPFKNLL
+324 TVTQVYVIPFKTLL
-338 GEGRRVCQQL
+338 AEGRAICQQL

-374 DIPFVVLVGPDEVA
+374 EIPFVVIVGPDEVA
-388 QGKVKLRDM
+388 AGKVKLRDM
-397 RSGQEYLLTVEEA
+397 RSGEEKLLTVDEVPHQIKPQEGRS
-410 AHHILKLFPLDQRR
+410 P
-424 KYGQALAVEQDQDTA
+424 
-439 H
+439 

>member
-15 EEKILRDDVIATL
+15 EEKILRDEVISVL
-28 KEVFE
+28 KGIFE

-66 KLTDQGGRDLGL
+66 KLTDQGGRQLGL

-92 NPTMKRP
+92 NPTIKRP

-146 DIFEHLGI
+146 DVFEKLGI
-154 DVVVK
+154 DVEVK
-159 INNRKVLSEL
+159 INNRKVLYEL
-169 ARAAAVPEDLTD
+169 AQAAEIPEELTE

-196 EVLREM
+196 GVLREM
-202 AERGIPRASAER
+202 IERGIARTSAER

-221 PKALK
+221 REALK
-226 NSAGYREL
+226 KGEGYREL
-234 EPVLNALQDARV
+234 EPVLSALQDPRV

-265 VYAKG
+265 VYAKN
-270 SQVTGSLA
+270 SSVTGSLA
-278 AGGRYDK
+278 AGGRYDN

-292 GSEEIP
+292 GSEKIP
-298 AVGISFGLEPIVEVL
+298 AVGISFGLEPILEVL
-313 KEKSTDIPRRK
+313 KEKHPNRIMRK
-324 TVTQVYVIPFKNLL
+324 TVTQVYVIPFKTLL
-338 GEGRRVCQQL
+338 AEGRAICQQL
-348 RRAGIKTDI
+348 RRAGIKTDM

-374 DIPFVVLVGPDEVA
+374 EIPFVVIVGPDEVA
-388 QGKVKLRDM
+388 AGKVKLRDM
-397 RSGQEYLLTVEEA
+397 RSGEEKLLTVDEVPHQIKSQE
-410 AHHILKLFPLDQRR
+410 KKSP
-424 KYGQALAVEQDQDTA
+424 
-439 H
+439 

>member
-1 MELQLPRGM
+1 M
-10 RDFPP
+10 RDFAP
-15 EEKILRDDVIATL
+15 EEKILRDEVISII
-28 KEVFE
+28 KGVFE

-66 KLTDQGGRDLGL
+66 RLTDQGGRELGL

-92 NPTMKRP
+92 NPTIKRP

-131 SSSPLAD
+131 SNSPLAD

-146 DIFEHLGI
+146 DVFERLGI
-154 DVVVK
+154 DVQVK
-159 INNRKVLSEL
+159 VNNRKVLYEL
-169 ARAAAVPEDLTD
+169 AQSAGIPKELTE

-196 EVLREM
+196 EVLNEM
-202 AERGIPRASAER
+202 AERGISRSNAER
-214 FLSGAQD
+214 FLAGAQD
-221 PKALK
+221 RKALK
-226 NSAGYREL
+226 NSEGYREL
-234 EPVLNALQDARV
+234 EPVLSALQDPRV

-265 VYAKG
+265 VYAKN
-270 SQVTGSLA
+270 SSVTGSLA
-278 AGGRYDK
+278 AGGRYDN
-285 MIGQFLG
+285 MIGQFLRAARG
-292 GSEEIP
+292 GTMNSPDEVWP
-298 AVGISFGLEPIVEVL
+298 AVGISFGLEPILEVL
-313 KEKSTDIPRRK
+313 KEKHPERIARK
-324 TVTQVYVIPFKNLL
+324 TVTQVYVIPFKTLL
-338 GEGRRVCQQL
+338 AEGRAICQQL
-348 RRAGIKTDI
+348 RRAGIKTDM

-374 DIPFVVLVGPDEVA
+374 EIPFVVIVGPDEVA
-388 QGKVKLRDM
+388 AGKVKLRDM
-397 RSGQEYLLTVEEA
+397 RSGEEKLLTVDEVPQQIKSQE
-410 AHHILKLFPLDQRR
+410 RR
-424 KYGQALAVEQDQDTA
+424 SP
-439 H
+439 

>member
-1 MELQLPRGM
+1 M

-15 EEKILRDDVIATL
+15 EEKILRDEVISVL
-28 KEVFE
+28 KGIFE

-66 KLTDQGGRDLGL
+66 KLTDQGGRQLGL

-92 NPTMKRP
+92 NPTIKRP

-146 DIFEHLGI
+146 DVFEKLGI
-154 DVVVK
+154 DVEVK
-159 INNRKVLSEL
+159 INNRKVLYEL
-169 ARAAAVPEDLTD
+169 AQAAEIPEELTE

-196 EVLREM
+196 GVLREM
-202 AERGIPRASAER
+202 IERGIARTSAER
-214 FLSGAQD
+214 FLLGAQD
-221 PKALK
+221 REALK
-226 NSAGYREL
+226 KGEGYREL
-234 EPVLNALQDARV
+234 EPVLSALQDPRV

-265 VYAKG
+265 VYAKN
-270 SQVTGSLA
+270 SSVTGSLA
-278 AGGRYDK
+278 AGGRYDN

-292 GSEEIP
+292 GSEKIP
-298 AVGISFGLEPIVEVL
+298 AVGISFGLEPILEVL
-313 KEKSTDIPRRK
+313 KEKHPNRIMRK
-324 TVTQVYVIPFKNLL
+324 TVTQVYVIPFKTLL
-338 GEGRRVCQQL
+338 AEGRAICQQL
-348 RRAGIKTDI
+348 RRAGIKADM

-374 DIPFVVLVGPDEVA
+374 EIPFVVIVGPDEVA
-388 QGKVKLRDM
+388 AGKVKLRDM
-397 RSGQEYLLTVEEA
+397 RSGEEKLLTVDEVPHQIKSQEGRS
-410 AHHILKLFPLDQRR
+410 P
-424 KYGQALAVEQDQDTA
+424 
-439 H
+439 

>member
-1 MELQLPRGM
+1 M

-15 EEKILRDDVIATL
+15 EEKILRDEVISVL
-28 KEVFE
+28 KGIFE

-66 KLTDQGGRDLGL
+66 KLTDQGGRQLGL

-92 NPTMKRP
+92 NPTIKRP

-146 DIFEHLGI
+146 DVFEKLGI
-154 DVVVK
+154 DVEVK
-159 INNRKVLSEL
+159 INNRKVLYEL
-169 ARAAAVPEDLTD
+169 AQAAEIPEELTE

-196 EVLREM
+196 GVLREM
-202 AERGIPRASAER
+202 IERGIARVSAER
-214 FLSGAQD
+214 FLLGAQD
-221 PKALK
+221 REALK
-226 NSAGYREL
+226 KGEGYREL
-234 EPVLNALQDARV
+234 EPVLSALQDPRV

-265 VYAKG
+265 VYAKN
-270 SQVTGSLA
+270 SSVTGSLA
-278 AGGRYDK
+278 AGGRYDN

-292 GSEEIP
+292 GSEKIP
-298 AVGISFGLEPIVEVL
+298 AVGISFGLEPILEVL
-313 KEKSTDIPRRK
+313 KEKHPNRIMRK
-324 TVTQVYVIPFKNLL
+324 TVTQVYVIPFKTLL
-338 GEGRRVCQQL
+338 AEGRAICQQL
-348 RRAGIKTDI
+348 RRAGIKTDM

-374 DIPFVVLVGPDEVA
+374 EIPFVVIVGPDEVA
-388 QGKVKLRDM
+388 AGKVKLRDM
-397 RSGQEYLLTVEEA
+397 RSGEEKLLTVDEVPHQIKSQEKN
-410 AHHILKLFPLDQRR
+410 LPK
-424 KYGQALAVEQDQDTA
+424 
-439 H
+439 

>member
-15 EEKILRDDVIATL
+15 EEKILRDEVISVL
-28 KEVFE
+28 KGIFE

-66 KLTDQGGRDLGL
+66 KLTDQGGRQLGL

-92 NPTMKRP
+92 NPTIKRP

-146 DIFEHLGI
+146 DVFEKLGI
-154 DVVVK
+154 DVEVK
-159 INNRKVLSEL
+159 INNRKVLYEL
-169 ARAAAVPEDLTD
+169 AQAAEIPEELTE

-196 EVLREM
+196 GVLREM
-202 AERGIPRASAER
+202 IERGIARVSAER

-221 PKALK
+221 REALK
-226 NSAGYREL
+226 KGEGYREL
-234 EPVLNALQDARV
+234 EPVLSALRDPRV

-265 VYAKG
+265 VYAKN
-270 SQVTGSLA
+270 SSVTGSLA
-278 AGGRYDK
+278 AGGRYDN

-292 GSEEIP
+292 GSEKIP
-298 AVGISFGLEPIVEVL
+298 AVGISFGLEPILEVL
-313 KEKSTDIPRRK
+313 KEKHSERIVRK
-324 TVTQVYVIPFKNLL
+324 TVTQVYVIPFKTLL
-338 GEGRRVCQQL
+338 AEGRAICQQL
-348 RRAGIKTDI
+348 RRAGIKTDM

-374 DIPFVVLVGPDEVA
+374 EIPFVVIVGPDEVA
-388 QGKVKLRDM
+388 AGKVKLRDM
-397 RSGQEYLLTVEEA
+397 RSGEEKLLTVDEVPHQIKSQE
-410 AHHILKLFPLDQRR
+410 KRSP
-424 KYGQALAVEQDQDTA
+424 
-439 H
+439 

>member
-1 MELQLPRGM
+1 M

-15 EEKILRDDVIATL
+15 EEKILRDEVISVL
-28 KEVFE
+28 KGIFE

-66 KLTDQGGRDLGL
+66 KLTDQGGRQLGL

-146 DIFEHLGI
+146 DVFEKLGI
-154 DVVVK
+154 DVEVK
-159 INNRKVLSEL
+159 INNRKVLYEL
-169 ARAAAVPEDLTD
+169 AQAAEIPEELTE

-186 LDKLEKIGPD
+186 LDKLEKTGPD

-202 AERGIPRASAER
+202 TERGIARASATR

-221 PKALK
+221 REALK
-226 NSAGYREL
+226 KGEGYREL
-234 EPVLNALQDARV
+234 EPVLSALRDPRV

-265 VYAKG
+265 VYAKN
-270 SQVTGSLA
+270 SSVTGSLA
-278 AGGRYDK
+278 AGGRYDN

-292 GSEEIP
+292 GSEKIP
-298 AVGISFGLEPIVEVL
+298 AVGISFGLEPILEVL
-313 KEKSTDIPRRK
+313 KEKHSERIVRK
-324 TVTQVYVIPFKNLL
+324 TVTQVYVIPFKTLL
-338 GEGRRVCQQL
+338 AEGRAICQQL
-348 RRAGIKTDI
+348 RRAGIKTDM

-374 DIPFVVLVGPDEVA
+374 EIPFVVIVGPDEVA
-388 QGKVKLRDM
+388 AGKVKLRDM
-397 RSGQEYLLTVEEA
+397 RSGEEKLLTVDEVPHQIKPQEGRS
-410 AHHILKLFPLDQRR
+410 P
-424 KYGQALAVEQDQDTA
+424 
-439 H
+439 

>member
-10 RDFPP
+10 RDFSP
-15 EEKILRDDVIATL
+15 EEKILRDEVISVL
-28 KEVFE
+28 KGIFE

-66 KLTDQGGRDLGL
+66 KLTDQGGRQLGL

-92 NPTMKRP
+92 NPTIKRP

-146 DIFEHLGI
+146 DVFEKLGI
-154 DVVVK
+154 DVEVK
-159 INNRKVLSEL
+159 INNRKVLYEL
-169 ARAAAVPEDLTD
+169 AQAAEIPEELTE

-186 LDKLEKIGPD
+186 LDKLEKTGPD

-202 AERGIPRASAER
+202 TERGIARASAER

-221 PKALK
+221 REALK
-226 NSAGYREL
+226 KGEGYREL
-234 EPVLNALQDARV
+234 EPVLSALQDPRV

-265 VYAKG
+265 VYAKN
-270 SQVTGSLA
+270 SSVTGSLA
-278 AGGRYDK
+278 AGGRYDN

-292 GSEEIP
+292 GSEKIP
-298 AVGISFGLEPIVEVL
+298 AVGISFGLEPILEVL
-313 KEKSTDIPRRK
+313 KEKHPE
-324 TVTQVYVIPFKNLL
+324 QN
-338 GEGRRVCQQL
+338 CAQ
-348 RRAGIKTDI
+348 
-357 DFSAKGISD
+357 D
-366 GLKYANAY
+366 GHPSLCHSVQ
-374 DIPFVVLVGPDEVA
+374 D
-388 QGKVKLRDM
+388 
-397 RSGQEYLLTVEEA
+397 A
-410 AHHILKLFPLDQRR
+410 AC
-424 KYGQALAVEQDQDTA
+424 
-439 H
+439 

>member
-15 EEKILRDDVIATL
+15 EEKILRDEVISVL
-28 KEVFE
+28 KGIFE

-66 KLTDQGGRDLGL
+66 KLTDQGGRQLGL

-92 NPTMKRP
+92 NPTIKRP

-146 DIFEHLGI
+146 DVFEKLGI
-154 DVVVK
+154 DVEVK
-159 INNRKVLSEL
+159 INNRKVLYEL
-169 ARAAAVPEDLTD
+169 AQAAEIPEELTE

-196 EVLREM
+196 GVLREM
-202 AERGIPRASAER
+202 IERGIARVSAER
-214 FLSGAQD
+214 FLLGAQD
-221 PKALK
+221 REALK
-226 NSAGYREL
+226 KGEGYREL
-234 EPVLNALQDARV
+234 EPVLSALQDPRV

-265 VYAKG
+265 VYAKN
-270 SQVTGSLA
+270 SSVTGSLA
-278 AGGRYDK
+278 AGGRYDN

-292 GSEEIP
+292 GSEKIP
-298 AVGISFGLEPIVEVL
+298 AVGISFGLEPILEVL
-313 KEKSTDIPRRK
+313 KEKHPNRIMRK
-324 TVTQVYVIPFKNLL
+324 TVTQVYVIPFKTLL
-338 GEGRRVCQQL
+338 AEGRAICQQL
-348 RRAGIKTDI
+348 RRAGIKTDM

-374 DIPFVVLVGPDEVA
+374 EIPFVVIVGPDEVA
-388 QGKVKLRDM
+388 AGKVKLRDM
-397 RSGQEYLLTVEEA
+397 RSGEEKLLTVDEVPHQIKPQEGRS
-410 AHHILKLFPLDQRR
+410 P
-424 KYGQALAVEQDQDTA
+424 
-439 H
+439 

>member
-15 EEKILRDDVIATL
+15 EEKILRDEVISVL
-28 KEVFE
+28 KGIFE

-66 KLTDQGGRDLGL
+66 KLTDQGGRQLGL

-92 NPTMKRP
+92 NPTIKRP

-146 DIFEHLGI
+146 DVFEKLGI
-154 DVVVK
+154 DVEVK
-159 INNRKVLSEL
+159 INNRKVLYEL
-169 ARAAAVPEDLTD
+169 AQAAEIPEELTE

-196 EVLREM
+196 GVLREM
-202 AERGIPRASAER
+202 IERGIARVSAER

-221 PKALK
+221 REALK
-226 NSAGYREL
+226 KGEGYREL
-234 EPVLNALQDARV
+234 EPVLSALQDPRV

-265 VYAKG
+265 VYAKN
-270 SQVTGSLA
+270 SSVTGSLA
-278 AGGRYDK
+278 AGGRYDN

-292 GSEEIP
+292 GSEKIP
-298 AVGISFGLEPIVEVL
+298 AVGISFGLEPILEVL
-313 KEKSTDIPRRK
+313 KEKHPNRIMRK
-324 TVTQVYVIPFKNLL
+324 TVTQVYVIPFKTLL
-338 GEGRRVCQQL
+338 AEGRAICQQL
-348 RRAGIKTDI
+348 RRAGIKTDM

-374 DIPFVVLVGPDEVA
+374 EIPFVVIVGPDEVA
-388 QGKVKLRDM
+388 AGKVKLRDM
-397 RSGQEYLLTVEEA
+397 RSGEEKLLTVDEVPHQIKPQEGRS
-410 AHHILKLFPLDQRR
+410 P
-424 KYGQALAVEQDQDTA
+424 
-439 H
+439 

>member
-15 EEKILRDDVIATL
+15 EEKILRDEVISVL
-28 KEVFE
+28 KGIFE

-66 KLTDQGGRDLGL
+66 KLTDQGGRQLGL

-146 DIFEHLGI
+146 DVFEKLGI
-154 DVVVK
+154 DVEVK
-159 INNRKVLSEL
+159 INNRKVLYEL
-169 ARAAAVPEDLTD
+169 AQAAEIPEELTE

-196 EVLREM
+196 GVLREM
-202 AERGIPRASAER
+202 IERGIARVSAER
-214 FLSGAQD
+214 FLLGAQD
-221 PKALK
+221 REALK
-226 NSAGYREL
+226 KGEGHREL
-234 EPVLNALQDARV
+234 EPVLSALQDPRV

-265 VYAKG
+265 VYAKN
-270 SQVTGSLA
+270 SSVTGSLA
-278 AGGRYDK
+278 AGGRYDN

-292 GSEEIP
+292 GSEKIP
-298 AVGISFGLEPIVEVL
+298 AVGISFGLEPILEVL
-313 KEKSTDIPRRK
+313 KEKHPNRIMRK
-324 TVTQVYVIPFKNLL
+324 TVTQVYVIPFKTLL
-338 GEGRRVCQQL
+338 AEGRAICQQL
-348 RRAGIKTDI
+348 RRAGIKTDM

-374 DIPFVVLVGPDEVA
+374 EIPFVVIVGPDEVA
-388 QGKVKLRDM
+388 AGKVKLRDM
-397 RSGQEYLLTVEEA
+397 RSGEEKLLTVDEVPHQIKSQE
-410 AHHILKLFPLDQRR
+410 KRSP
-424 KYGQALAVEQDQDTA
+424 
-439 H
+439 

>member
-1 MELQLPRGM
+1 M

-15 EEKILRDDVIATL
+15 EEKILRDEVISVL
-28 KEVFE
+28 KSVFE

-66 KLTDQGGRDLGL
+66 KLTDQGGRQLGL

-92 NPTMKRP
+92 NPTIKRP

-146 DIFEHLGI
+146 DVFEKLGI
-154 DVVVK
+154 DVEVK
-159 INNRKVLSEL
+159 INNRKVLYEL
-169 ARAAAVPEDLTD
+169 AQAAEIPEELTE

-186 LDKLEKIGPD
+186 LDKLEKTGPD
-196 EVLREM
+196 GVLREM
-202 AERGIPRASAER
+202 IERGIARASAER

-221 PKALK
+221 REALK
-226 NSAGYREL
+226 KGEGYREL
-234 EPVLNALQDARV
+234 EPVLSALQDPRV

-265 VYAKG
+265 VYAKN
-270 SQVTGSLA
+270 SSVTGSLA
-278 AGGRYDK
+278 AGGRYDN

-292 GSEEIP
+292 GSEKIP
-298 AVGISFGLEPIVEVL
+298 AVGISFGLEPILEVL
-313 KEKSTDIPRRK
+313 KEKHSERIVRK
-324 TVTQVYVIPFKNLL
+324 TVTQVYVIPFKTLL
-338 GEGRRVCQQL
+338 AEGRAICQQL
-348 RRAGIKTDI
+348 RRAGIKADM

-374 DIPFVVLVGPDEVA
+374 EIPFVVIVGPDEVA
-388 QGKVKLRDM
+388 AGKVKLRDM
-397 RSGQEYLLTVEEA
+397 RSGEEKLLTVDEVPHQIKSLE
-410 AHHILKLFPLDQRR
+410 KRSP
-424 KYGQALAVEQDQDTA
+424 
-439 H
+439 

>member
-15 EEKILRDDVIATL
+15 EEKILRDEVISVL
-28 KEVFE
+28 KGIFE

-66 KLTDQGGRDLGL
+66 KLTDQGGRQLGL

-92 NPTMKRP
+92 NPTIKRP

-146 DIFEHLGI
+146 DVFEKLGI
-154 DVVVK
+154 DVEVK
-159 INNRKVLSEL
+159 INNRKVLYEL
-169 ARAAAVPEDLTD
+169 AQAAEIPEELTE

-196 EVLREM
+196 GVLREM
-202 AERGIPRASAER
+202 IERGIARVSAER

-221 PKALK
+221 REALK
-226 NSAGYREL
+226 KGEGYREL
-234 EPVLNALQDARV
+234 EPVLSALQDPRV

-265 VYAKG
+265 VYAKN
-270 SQVTGSLA
+270 SSVTGSLA
-278 AGGRYDK
+278 AGGRYDN

-292 GSEEIP
+292 GSEKIP
-298 AVGISFGLEPIVEVL
+298 AVGISFGLEPILEVL
-313 KEKSTDIPRRK
+313 KEKHPNRIMRK
-324 TVTQVYVIPFKNLL
+324 
-338 GEGRRVCQQL
+338 
-348 RRAGIKTDI
+348 
-357 DFSAKGISD
+357 D
-366 GLKYANAY
+366 GHPSLCHSVQ
-374 DIPFVVLVGPDEVA
+374 D
-388 QGKVKLRDM
+388 
-397 RSGQEYLLTVEEA
+397 A
-410 AHHILKLFPLDQRR
+410 AR
-424 KYGQALAVEQDQDTA
+424 
-439 H
+439 